1 MNGSGQDG
9 SGLEHNVIRALAV
22 IALVVAAM
30 IAAYITFN
38 SGIFEGSDSATDVDV
53 TTVSTVEEAA
63 GDTNADTPAVT
74 ETTEQNT
81 YEIQPNDSFATIA
94 EQYNT
99 SIARIVELNPNL
111 DPQNL
116 KPGTVINVP

>member
-1 MNGSGQDG
+1 MNRERQTDG
-9 SGLEHNVIRALAV
+9 GLEANVIRVLAV
-22 IALVVAAM
+22 VALVAAAI
-30 IAAYITFN
+30 IAGSITIN
-38 SGIFEGSDSATDVDV
+38 SGIFDRAQADVGADTGTV
-53 TTVSTVEEAA
+53 ATVSTDEEPT
-63 GDTNADTPAVT
+63 GETAV
-74 ETTEQNT
+74 ETTTTTQNT
-81 YEIQPNDSFATIA
+81 YEIKPNDSFATIA